1 MAAAAACDPAC
12 HACYVSM
19 TRDRSA
25 RGLTPDP
32 ERDRPGSAADR
43 DQPAGSPASRTRRRA
58 TTKDVARLAGVSQA
72 TVSNVLNHPERVRP
86 AVQEAVA
93 RAIADL
99 GFVRHEGA
107 RQLRSGHSQTLGL
120 LLLDAWNPAFQ
131 EIARGVEE
139 TTHAAGWNLLIANS
153 ARTLQ
158 RESTYLRVF
167 SEARVPG
174 LIVIPHDEQAESLH
188 RVRAGGAAVV
198 VVDRADEGEHTLSVA
213 VDDVAGG
220 RMAADHLI
228 GLGHRHIVFVGD
240 ASTATPVHQRLAGV
254 RASVA
259 ETHGRVELSTVAVP
273 LTPEGGHAAGEQI
286 VATDPAARPTAVL
299 AAIDAVAFGVV
310 QSLLYHGVA
319 VPEEVSVMGYDDV
332 PLTRLLSVPL
342 TTVRR
347 PHYDMG
353 VGAATLL
360 LEAMAEDRP
369 AGRHLVFAPTL
380 VVRAS
385 TAAPRAD
392 R

>member
-1 MAAAAACDPAC
+1 MP
-12 HACYVSM
+12 
-19 TRDRSA
+19 
-25 RGLTPDP
+25 
-32 ERDRPGSAADR
+32 
-43 DQPAGSPASRTRRRA
+43 RRRA

-86 AVQEAVA
+86 AVQEAVT

-107 RQLRSGHSQTLGL
+107 RQLRSGHSRTLGL

-139 TTHAAGWNLLIANS
+139 TTHNSGWNLLIANS

-158 RESTYLRVF
+158 RESAYLRVF
-167 SEARVPG
+167 AEARVPG
-174 LIVIPHDEQAESLH
+174 LIVIPHDEQADTLH

-198 VVDRADEGEHTLSVA
+198 VVDRAEQGENTLSVA

-228 GLGHRHIVFVGD
+228 ALGHRHILFVGD

-254 RASVA
+254 RESVA
-259 ETHGRVELSTVAVP
+259 ETHGEVELSTVAVA

-286 VATDPAARPTAVL
+286 VAADRGTRPTAVL

-310 QSLLYHGVA
+310 QSLLHHGVA
-319 VPEEVSVMGYDDV
+319 VPQEVSVMGYDDV
-332 PLTRLLSVPL
+332 PLSRLLSVPL

-347 PHYDMG
+347 PHFDMG

-360 LEAMAEDRP
+360 LDAMAQDRP
-369 AGRHLVFAPTL
+369 ASRHLVFEPTL
-380 VVRAS
+380 VRRAS
-385 TAAPRAD
+385 TAAPRG
-392 R
+392 RR